1 MSETLAQPNG
11 ALPLTPEWYENL
23 VSRVKNEVLQDFT
36 VRRQEQLTNLITGDG
51 DFNLLTLDQAAHLL
65 KMSKRRL
72 RELCTKENKISY
84 SVPNGKTI
92 LISEKNLKNYLKQ
105 TSHD

>member
-1 MSETLAQPNG
+1 MSESTAPNG
-11 ALPLTPEWYENL
+11 SIPLTPEWYETL
-23 VSRVKNEVLQDFT
+23 VTRVKNEVLKDFT
-36 VRRQEQLTNLITGDG
+36 VRRQEHTTSLITGDG

-72 RELCTKENKISY
+72 RELCTKEKKITY
-84 SVPNGKTI
+84 STPNGKTI
-92 LISEKNLKNYLKQ
+92 LISEKNLKTYLKE